1 MDLHSV
7 ETYLRPTALQ
17 EIDWQPGWTW
27 LAGGTWIFNGP
38 QPQIKTLVDLQPLN
52 WSELEVT
59 PDGLAI
65 GAMCIQ
71 NKLLKFSF
79 PDSWTATEALKDAVR
94 ELASFKVSHAAT
106 VGGNL
111 CLALPAS
118 TFAPVMVA
126 LGASYEIWR
135 SPGESYQVEA
145 IDFQTAPQ
153 QTILQSGDVL
163 RRIWIPQAHL
173 QEWRTSFKRIAL
185 STAGYALSIV
195 VAAYNS
201 ATQKVR
207 WGIGASVQAPRLVE
221 CDRPPTAEEIAEIL
235 DAQIPSTDYL
245 EDERATAAYRRHITQ
260 VLMQRTLTEVTT
272 QIKTER
278 RY

>member
-1 MDLHSV
+1 MDLYSV
-7 ETYLRPTALQ
+7 ETYLRPTTLQ
-17 EIDWQPGWTW
+17 EVDWQPGWTW
-27 LAGGTWIFNGP
+27 LAGGTWIFNEP
-38 QPQIKTLVDLQPLN
+38 QSQVKTLVDLQPLN

-59 PDGLAI
+59 PHGLGI

-71 NKLLKFSF
+71 NQLLQFSF

-126 LGASYEIWR
+126 LEASYEIWR
-135 SPGESYQVEA
+135 SPDESDQVDA
-145 IDFQTAPQ
+145 VNFQTAPQ
-153 QTILQSGDVL
+153 QTILQPGDVL
-163 RRIWIPQAHL
+163 RRMWIPKQNL
-173 QEWRTSFKRIAL
+173 EGWRTSFKRIAL

-195 VAAYNS
+195 VVAYNP

-207 WGIGASVQAPRLVE
+207 WGIGASVPTPCLVE
-221 CDRPPTAEEIAEIL
+221 CDRPPSTEEIGTIL
-235 DAQIPSTDYL
+235 DAHIPHTDYL
-245 EDERATAAYRRHITQ
+245 EDERASADYRRHITQ
-260 VLMQRTLTEVTT
+260 VLMERTLTDVTT
-272 QIKTER
+272 PTKTQR